1 MWELCYNLL
10 ATIRLSNVF
19 IQTMITS
26 SSIKHLRIPF
36 SIFLMPVFFFA
47 LALTPNLNESRLLWV
62 FLSLHL
68 FLYPSS
74 NGYNSYFDK
83 DEESIGGLKNPPKVT
98 KDLYW
103 LSLVFFLIAIGLATI
118 INFSLASMV
127 VVYGLVSMAYSHP
140 GIRIKKYPWL
150 SWLIAGFFQGYFTFT
165 MVYAGLSNLGWDV
178 MLKPHILIPG
188 LLTSLML
195 WGNYPLTQVYQ
206 HGEDSRR
213 GDRTLSLVLGIK
225 GTFSFSALVFALSG
239 AAFIWFFLS
248 LNQVAICWVYLAAM
262 APILLFFLIWFSFI
276 RTNPVKYANYSWAM
290 GMNTISAICLNAFF
304 IYYFFEN
311 TQILQVFGY

>member
-1 MWELCYNLL
+1 LWELSYNLL

-36 SIFLMPVFFFA
+36 SLFLMPVFFFA

-103 LSLVFFLIAIGLATI
+103 LSLIFFIIAIGLAGL
-118 INFSLASMV
+118 INFSFVSMIV
-127 VVYGLVSMAYSHP
+127 LYGLVSMAYSHP
-140 GIRIKKYPWL
+140 LIRIKKYPWL
-150 SWLIAGFFQGYFTFT
+150 SWLIAGFFQGYFTFA

-225 GTFSFSALVFALSG
+225 GTFSFSALLFGITG
-239 AAFIWFFLS
+239 AAFIWFFMS
-248 LNQVAICWVYLAAM
+248 KNQVAICWVYLAAM

-290 GMNTISAICLNAFF
+290 GMNTISAISLNAFF
-304 IYYFFEN
+304 IYYFLQN
-311 TQILQVFGY
+311 TQIMQVFGY

>member
-1 MWELCYNLL
+1 LWELCYNLL
-10 ATIRLSNVF
+10 ATIRLSHAL

-36 SIFLMPVFFFA
+36 SLFLMPVFFFA

-83 DEESIGGLKNPPKVT
+83 DEESIGGLKTPPKVT

-103 LSLVFFLIAIGLATI
+103 LSLIFFIIAIGLAGL
-118 INFSLASMV
+118 INFSFASMIIL
-127 VVYGLVSMAYSHP
+127 YGLVSMAYSHP
-140 GIRIKKYPWL
+140 MIRIKKYPWL
-150 SWLIAGFFQGYFTFT
+150 SWLIAGFFQGYFTFA

-225 GTFSFSALVFALSG
+225 GTFSFSALVFGLSG
-239 AAFIWFFLS
+239 AAFIWFFMS
-248 LNQVAICWVYLAAM
+248 KNQVAICWVYLAAM

-304 IYYFFEN
+304 IYYFLEN
-311 TQILQVFGY
+311 TQIMQVFGY

>member
-1 MWELCYNLL
+1 
-10 ATIRLSNVF
+10 
-19 IQTMITS
+19 
-26 SSIKHLRIPF
+26 
-36 SIFLMPVFFFA
+36 MPVFFFA

-83 DEESIGGLKNPPKVT
+83 DEESIGGLKNPPTVT

-118 INFSLASMV
+118 INSSFASMI

-140 GIRIKKYPWL
+140 SIRIKKYPWL
-150 SWLIAGFFQGYFTFT
+150 SWLIAGFFQGYFTFA

-225 GTFSFSALVFALSG
+225 GTFSFSALVFGLSG
-239 AAFIWFFLS
+239 AAFIWFFMS
-248 LNQVAICWVYLAAM
+248 KNQVAISWVYLAAM

-304 IYYFFEN
+304 IYYFLEN